1 MRDDV
6 FAPAATPGDPG
17 GTGGALPL
25 PRSRRG
31 TFSRRS
37 AGIVLGIA
45 IALLML
51 SSLGFLLTHLTRRS
65 SLGAASAT
73 PSATGTATYTTTTPT
88 ATPQPTAAPGQSA
101 PDPHASSATVTV
113 TQAGEA
119 VKG

>member
-51 SSLGFLLTHLTRRS
+51 STLGFLLTHLTRPS

-73 PSATGTATYTTTTPT
+73 PSATRTATYTPTTPT
-88 ATPQPTAAPGQSA
+88 PLPTPPHLPPLATP
-101 PDPHASSATVTV
+101 
-113 TQAGEA
+113 
-119 VKG
+119 